1 MSNIKSIIST
11 ASLYIMFGVWSF
23 IHMMEYKYFT
33 RIEQY
38 DSIVDNM
45 DRCNKKY
52 TELVLKMIHMEN
64 RIAELEDILYITDEL
79 SLSEEVAPE
88 VVEVEEPKVLE
99 VEATEKNLEPVASLE
114 TVVPKVLEET
124 TVAPKVLEETTVASS
139 NEVVVEEMIIKIE
152 AEPKVEE
159 VESVTSLEVESV
171 TSLEVESVTSLEV
184 ESVISLE
191 VESVISLEVEPKV
204 LELVVEVVEESTI
217 KVETTVASLVK
228 EETKAV
234 DNFDAGELVDL
245 SSEEKETNSNKKG
258 WVKTL
263 LFL

>member
-79 SLSEEVAPE
+79 SLSEEVAPK
-88 VVEVEEPKVLE
+88 VVETTVASSNEVEETTVTSSNE
-99 VEATEKNLEPVASLE
+99 VEETTVTSSNEVEETEKSLE
-114 TVVPKVLEET
+114 ETEKSLEET
-124 TVAPKVLEETTVASS
+124 TVAPKVLEETTVASL
-139 NEVVVEEMIIKIE
+139 VEEIVEEIIIKIE
-152 AEPKVEE
+152 AEPKV
-159 VESVTSLEVESV
+159 VEVESV

-191 VESVISLEVEPKV
+191 VEPKV
-204 LELVVEVVEESTI
+204 LELVVEVVEEP
-217 KVETTVASLVK
+217 KVLEVETTVASLVK
-228 EETKAV
+228 EESKSV

-245 SSEEKETNSNKKG
+245 STEEKETNSNKKG

>member
-79 SLSEEVAPE
+79 SLSEEAAPKVVETTVASSN
-88 VVEVEEPKVLE
+88 EVEETTVTSSNE
-99 VEATEKNLEPVASLE
+99 VEETTVTSSNEVEETVKSLEETEKS
-114 TVVPKVLEET
+114 LEET
-124 TVAPKVLEETTVASS
+124 TVAPKVLEETTVASL
-139 NEVVVEEMIIKIE
+139 VEEIIIKIE
-152 AEPKVEE
+152 AEPKVVE

-184 ESVISLE
+184 E
-191 VESVISLEVEPKV
+191 PKV
-204 LELVVEVVEESTI
+204 LELVVEVVEEP
-217 KVETTVASLVK
+217 KVLEVETTVASLVK
-228 EETKAV
+228 EESKSV

>member
-1 MSNIKSIIST
+1 MTTIKSIIST
-11 ASLYIMFGVWSF
+11 ATLYIMFGVWSF

-52 TELVLKMIHMEN
+52 TELLLKMIHMEN

-79 SLSEEVAPE
+79 
-88 VVEVEEPKVLE
+88 
-99 VEATEKNLEPVASLE
+99 NLE
-114 TVVPKVLEET
+114 EET
-124 TVAPKVLEETTVASS
+124 P
-139 NEVVVEEMIIKIE
+139 
-152 AEPKVEE
+152 
-159 VESVTSLEVESV
+159 VTSLEVEK
-171 TSLEVESVTSLEV
+171 SLETDQTVAPKVEEDVVKESSSKVLVEEIVEEMIKLIEVEESVT
-184 ESVISLE
+184 
-191 VESVISLEVEPKV
+191 PKV
-204 LELVVEVVEESTI
+204 LVEELEEETVTPKVVVE
-217 KVETTVASLVK
+217 TV
-228 EETKAV
+228 AV

-245 SSEEKETNSNKKG
+245 STEEKETNSNKKG

>member
-52 TELVLKMIHMEN
+52 TELLLKMIHMEN

-79 SLSEEVAPE
+79 SLSEETTVASLEIEETSVTTNVLEIVASLE
-88 VVEVEEPKVLE
+88 VVEEEPKVVEESVASLEAEETTVLE
-99 VEATEKNLEPVASLE
+99 VAESVTRSPVASLE
-114 TVVPKVLEET
+114 V
-124 TVAPKVLEETTVASS
+124 
-139 NEVVVEEMIIKIE
+139 
-152 AEPKVEE
+152 
-159 VESVTSLEVESV
+159 
-171 TSLEVESVTSLEV
+171 
-184 ESVISLE
+184 
-191 VESVISLEVEPKV
+191 
-204 LELVVEVVEESTI
+204 
-217 KVETTVASLVK
+217 VK
-228 EETKAV
+228 EETKAA

-245 SSEEKETNSNKKG
+245 STEEKETNPNPNKKG

>member
-79 SLSEEVAPE
+79 SLSEEVAPK
-88 VVEVEEPKVLE
+88 VVETTVASSNEVEETTVTSSNE
-99 VEATEKNLEPVASLE
+99 VEETEKSLE
-114 TVVPKVLEET
+114 ETEKSLEET
-124 TVAPKVLEETTVASS
+124 TVAPKVLEETTVASL
-139 NEVVVEEMIIKIE
+139 VEEIVEEIIIKIE
-152 AEPKVEE
+152 AEPKV
-159 VESVTSLEVESV
+159 VEVESV

-191 VESVISLEVEPKV
+191 VEPKV
-204 LELVVEVVEESTI
+204 LELVVEVVEEP
-217 KVETTVASLVK
+217 KVLEVETTVASLVK
-228 EETKAV
+228 EESKSV

-245 SSEEKETNSNKKG
+245 STEEKETNSNKKG

>member
-79 SLSEEVAPE
+79 NLEEETPVKSLE
-88 VVEVEEPKVLE
+88 VVE
-99 VEATEKNLEPVASLE
+99 TDQ
-114 TVVPKVLEET
+114 
-124 TVAPKVLEETTVASS
+124 TVAPKVEEDVVKESS
-139 NEVVVEEMIIKIE
+139 
-152 AEPKVEE
+152 
-159 VESVTSLEVESV
+159 S
-171 TSLEVESVTSLEV
+171 
-184 ESVISLE
+184 
-191 VESVISLEVEPKV
+191 KV
-204 LELVVEVVEESTI
+204 LVE
-217 KVETTVASLVK
+217 ETTVASLVEEDVVK
-228 EETKAV
+228 ESSNEVEESTIAPKVLVEELEETVTPKVVVETVAV

-245 SSEEKETNSNKKG
+245 STEEKETNSNKKG